1 MCTMLASVTLQKGKG
16 LSMHC
21 DQSGVFIILSETN
34 RLSDNFGRSLVVEVQ
49 VEVQVEA
56 SVIT

>member
-1 MCTMLASVTLQKGKG
+1 MCTMLASVALQKGKG

-21 DQSGVFIILSETN
+21 DQSGVFIILLETN

-49 VEVQVEA
+49 VEA